1 MVVVLKR
8 FQMDDVP
15 IALYESC
22 SLERVADIYRAEATM
37 LSEKADS
44 DDARFAT
51 QVDQGIAQVD
61 IGTQCI
67 AFLLVEFD
75 AMNKPARS
83 EVIAID

>member
-15 IALYESC
+15 IALFESC
-22 SLERVADIYRAEATM
+22 SLERVADIYRAEAKT
-37 LSEKADS
+37 LSEKARDCE
-44 DDARFAT
+44 RLAT
-51 QVDQGIAQVD
+51 NTDQGIAQVD

-75 AMNKPARS
+75 VLGKPARS